1 MSSNV
6 SGSCWP
12 HLHILIKKL
21 SMIFTISFKACIR
34 SRMKSSIYTK
44 SVSWFNFWLDSIL
57 FTNAY
62 TLAIA
67 HCSLLSFALMGADA
81 SFLNEPLTLTDSGLV
96 LCAPTPLSC
105 TFRSLDMGCLL
116 TRAIFASE
124 WLSSLSKPCLL
135 FHCCL
140 CVNPI
145 YIYIEMYSAYK
156 GYKAL
161 KGLTVDRRTFMS
173 QMRARGQDL
182 NNDSD
187 LPDEIIFEIARTD
200 MEEAYAKA
208 KEPGNPVVL
217 QSYRFPYVAVVR
229 GTDNLDDLKTD
240 AFTGL
245 TGIQDA
251 NFKRQVE
258 EVKAFLAEHPEVQHV
273 IGHSLGGAVAQ
284 EATKDNPNVK
294 TVGLDAARVLNTNEG
309 TRSRNINT
317 DSKFDMLLDPVG
329 VPEMKHEFKRWFNAD
344 TPSGRVGHRS
354 WEAPYKNKYS
364 KAKGDPRAMTG
375 FYDGQIRYVS
385 VYAEEKEI

>member
-1 MSSNV
+1 
-6 SGSCWP
+6 
-12 HLHILIKKL
+12 
-21 SMIFTISFKACIR
+21 
-34 SRMKSSIYTK
+34 MKSSIIYTK
-44 SVSWFNFWLDSIL
+44 
-57 FTNAY
+57 
-62 TLAIA
+62 
-67 HCSLLSFALMGADA
+67 
-81 SFLNEPLTLTDSGLV
+81 
-96 LCAPTPLSC
+96 
-105 TFRSLDMGCLL
+105 
-116 TRAIFASE
+116 
-124 WLSSLSKPCLL
+124 
-135 FHCCL
+135 
-140 CVNPI
+140 
-145 YIYIEMYSAYK
+145 EMYSAYK

-173 QMRARGQDL
+173 QMKARGQDL

-251 NFKRQVE
+251 NFKRQVA